1 MTIAQSAVMAPGMAA
16 VMAPGMAAVMAAA
29 TSGAP
34 LARAGAAMIL
44 LHGRGATAESML
56 GLADV
61 FAEPDVAYIAP
72 QAPGNTW
79 YPFSFLAPIQQNEP
93 YLSRSLA
100 AITELVVTLSAQ
112 GFGAERLV
120 LLGFSQGG
128 CLALEF
134 AARNARRYGAVIGL
148 SAGLIGPKATPQAYA
163 GSLAGTPVFLG
174 CSDIDAHVPLRRVQE
189 TARTLRALGGHVVE
203 RIYPRMGHTI
213 NDDEITQVRTALAGL
228 LHATAPAETIHAS

>member
-1 MTIAQSAVMAPGMAA
+1 MTPFPLAM
-16 VMAPGMAAVMAAA
+16 

-34 LARAGAAMIL
+34 LTRARAAMIL

-56 GLADV
+56 ELTDV
-61 FAEPDVAYIAP
+61 FAQPDMAYIAP

-79 YPFSFLAPIQQNEP
+79 YPFSFLAPIDQNEP

-100 AITELVVTLSAQ
+100 AAGELVDGLSAQ
-112 GFGAERLV
+112 GFGTERLV

-148 SAGLIGPKATPQAYA
+148 SAGLIGPEIIPQAYQ
-163 GSLAGTPVFLG
+163 GSLGGSPVFVG
-174 CSDIDAHVPLRRVQE
+174 CSDRDAHIPLGRVQE
-189 TARTLRALGGHVVE
+189 TSRCLRLLGGNVVE
-203 RIYPRMGHTI
+203 RIYPGMGHTI
-213 NDDEITQVRTALAGL
+213 NDDEIKHVRAALADL
-228 LHATAPAETIHAS
+228 LRPRDTTTAEKVRS